1 MQTYV
6 ERTMKKTIYYNIITL
21 FFPLFLLAQNLSVTG
36 IIRDNET
43 KEPLPGA
50 TVVVVGTTQ
59 GTISDFDGNY
69 TISAPSGASLS
80 FSSLGY
86 QTQVVIVGQDETL
99 DISLLGNNELDEIV
113 VVGYGSQKRSNI
125 VGSVATVNVDK
136 ATQNPTTNVS
146 ELLRGRAA
154 GVQVNLGDARPG
166 GNSNIVIR
174 GNVSVAGG
182 NNPLIIVDGLP
193 FDNLNDIAPEDI
205 QSIEILKDA
214 ASTSIYGARASNG
227 VILITTKRAQEGY
240 SSFNYSGF
248 VTSQTLTRNFDIYD
262 GQGFY
267 EFRTD
272 AWKARLGLENP
283 PLRFVWNEFELDL
296 IYNDNIVNWE
306 DLALNDALLTSHSLS
321 YSSGT
326 EKSTVYSS
334 LNYFTQDGIIPN
346 SGFDRLQFKLNYSH
360 QLTDKLNMEGIINIQ
375 NAEQSRETGGLF
387 LANLSPIAKPFDE
400 NGDLVKYYFGQENAS
415 AINPLWDQRESVDET
430 ETNLTDISLRFNYDI
445 LPQLTYSLKTFYRN
459 RNTDQGTYRSSLHSA
474 GDEGNNGVG
483 VLIDTQYKQLL
494 VEHILNYEI
503 LKNDTHNLDFTGVHS
518 YDEQNFKYNQLDKS
532 DFVND
537 ALGYNGLASNLL
549 NNSRDVWRRR
559 VLSFMGRIRYSFQD
573 KYLLEMTTRAD
584 GASVFSDNNKWGLF
598 PALSAAYK
606 LDQDLNIDS
615 VDQLKIRL
623 SYGSTGNQ
631 GINPLES
638 LGVANYNPYTFGDT
652 TVSGSTASSRLRNP
666 NLQWET
672 TTTLN
677 GGVDFG
683 LLSNRVRGTVEYYKS
698 NTTDLLLDRQ
708 LASSSGYTITR
719 FNVGELQN
727 TGFELTLNNSII
739 RNKDVNL
746 DLGLV
751 WSTNQNEVIALTGE
765 TQIDP
770 ETGAS
775 YFIDITDTSG
785 RRLSIGQSI
794 NSLWMAEYA
803 GIYQEADFLEGSPI
817 TPRVGAKPGHIRV
830 IDQNQ
835 DGVID
840 INDNIFINAD
850 PDWYGSINASLRIKN
865 FDLFMDW
872 YFVQG
877 VTRINSVLSNGEYWK
892 ASMNGPVVPYYTAEN
907 PSTIWPAANAS
918 AAWLKY
924 LNSFAAQDASYQRL
938 RTLTVG
944 YNFGDTLNQLFKTK
958 SGRLYFTGTNLLTF
972 TDFLSYSPEQDLRA
986 GVFPE
991 TLNMTLGI
999 KLTF

>member
-1 MQTYV
+1 MTKYQLYRTLFVFLVSTVSFAQTLS
-6 ERTMKKTIYYNIITL
+6 ISGIITD
-21 FFPLFLLAQNLSVTG
+21 S
-36 IIRDNET
+36 ET
-43 KEPLPGA
+43 NEPLPGA
-50 TVVVVGTTQ
+50 AIVVVGTNQ
-59 GTISDFDGNY
+59 GTSTDFDGHY
-69 TISAPSGASLS
+69 TITCAVGELLS
-80 FSSLGY
+80 FSYLGY
-86 QTQVVIVGQDETL
+86 QTTILTVNQEDQL
-99 DISLLGNNELDEIV
+99 DVRLTANNELDEIV
-113 VVGYGSQKRSNI
+113 VVGYGFQKRSNI

-136 ATQNPTTNVS
+136 AIQNPTTNVS

-166 GNSNIVIR
+166 GNSKIVIR

-193 FDNLNDIAPEDI
+193 YDNLNDIVPEDI
-205 QSIEILKDA
+205 QNIEILKDA

-227 VILITTKRAQEGY
+227 VILITTKKAAAGY
-240 SSFNYSGF
+240 TTFNYSGY
-248 VTSQTLTRNFDIYD
+248 VTTQTLTRNFDIFD
-262 GQGFY
+262 GPGYYQ
-267 EFRTD
+267 FRTD
-272 AWKARLGLENP
+272 AWKARLGLDRP
-283 PLRFVWNEFELDL
+283 PLKFVWNEFELDL

-306 DLALNDALLTSHSLS
+306 DLAINDALLTSHALS

-326 EKSTVYSS
+326 EKSNLYSS
-334 LNYFTQDGIIPN
+334 LNYFTQAGIIPN
-346 SGFDRLQFKLNYSH
+346 SGFDRLQFKLNYSQ
-360 QLTDKLNMEGIINIQ
+360 QLTDKLSMDGIINIQ
-375 NAEQSRETGGLF
+375 NARQSRETGGLF
-387 LANLSPIAKPFDE
+387 LVNLSPIAKPFDE
-400 NGDLVKYYFGQENAS
+400 NGNLVKYYFGQENAS
-415 AINPLWDQRESVDET
+415 AINPLWDQKESIDET
-430 ETNLTDISLRFNYDI
+430 ETNLSDISLRFNYKI
-445 LPQLTYSLKTFYRN
+445 APQLTYSLKTFYRN

-494 VEHILNYEI
+494 VEHILNYEV
-503 LKNDTHNLDFTGVHS
+503 LDSETHHLDFTGVHS
-518 YDEQNFKYNQLDKS
+518 FDEQNFKYNQIDKS

-537 ALGYNGLASNLL
+537 ALGYNGLASKLL
-549 NNSRDVWRRR
+549 NNARDVWRRR
-559 VLSFMGRIRYSFQD
+559 VLSYMGRLRYSFQD

-584 GASVFSDNNKWGLF
+584 GASVFSENNKWGWF

-606 LDQDLNIDS
+606 LDKDLQLEQI
-615 VDQLKIRL
+615 DQLKIRF

-638 LGVANYNPYTFGDT
+638 LGVADYSPYAFGET

-683 LLSNRVRGTVEYYKS
+683 LFSNRLRGTLEFYQS

-727 TGFELTLNNSII
+727 TGLELTLNNSII
-739 RNKDVNL
+739 QTNDINF
-746 DLGLV
+746 DLGLI
-751 WSTNQNEVIALTGE
+751 WSTNQNEIVALTGE

-770 ETGAS
+770 QTGEE

-794 NSLWMAEYA
+794 NSLWMPEYG

-817 TPRVGAKPGHIRV
+817 TPRIGAKPGHIRV
-830 IDQNQ
+830 IDQNN
-835 DGVID
+835 DGVLD

-850 PDWYGSINASLRIKN
+850 PDWYGSINTTLRVKN

-877 VTRINSVLSNGEYWK
+877 VTRINSVLANGEFWK
-892 ASMNGPVVPYYTAEN
+892 ASLNGPIIPYYTAEN
-907 PSTIWPAANAS
+907 PSTEWPMVNAS

-924 LNSFAAQDASYQRL
+924 LNSFAAKDASYQRL

-944 YNFGDTLNQLFKTK
+944 YNFGDSLNEFFKTK
-958 SGRLYFTGTNLLTF
+958 SGRIYFTGTNLLTF
-972 TDFLSYSPEQDLRA
+972 TDFLSYSPEQDLNA
-986 GVFPE
+986 GIFPE

>member
-1 MQTYV
+1 
-6 ERTMKKTIYYNIITL
+6 MKKTIYFNIITL

-36 IIRDNET
+36 IIRDYGT

-326 EKSTVYSS
+326 EKSTIYSS

-387 LANLSPIAKPFDE
+387 LANLSPIAKPFDD

-445 LPQLTYSLKTFYRN
+445 LPQLTYSLKTFFRN

-503 LKNDTHNLDFTGVHS
+503 LNNETHNLDFTGVHS

-606 LDQDLNIDS
+606 LDQDLNLDS

-683 LLSNRVRGTVEYYKS
+683 LFSNRVRGTIEYYKS

-727 TGFELTLNNSII
+727 TGFELTLNNSVI

-746 DLGLV
+746 DLGVV

-770 ETGAS
+770 ETGAP

-794 NSLWMAEYA
+794 NSMWMAEYA

-877 VTRINSVLSNGEYWK
+877 VTRVNSVLSNGEYWK
-892 ASMNGPVVPYYTAEN
+892 ASTNGPVVPYYTAEN

>member
-1 MQTYV
+1 MSK
-6 ERTMKKTIYYNIITL
+6 RIMKKIIYCNIITL
-21 FFPLFLLAQNLSVTG
+21 FVPLFLFAQNLSVTG
-36 IIRDNET
+36 VIKDNET

-69 TISAPSGASLS
+69 TISALSGASLS

-154 GVQVNLGDARPG
+154 GVQVNLADARPG

-326 EKSTVYSS
+326 EKSTIYSS

-387 LANLSPIAKPFDE
+387 LANLSPIAKPFDD

-445 LPQLTYSLKTFYRN
+445 LPQLTYSLKTFFRN

-483 VLIDTQYKQLL
+483 VLIDTQYKLLL

-503 LKNDTHNLDFTGVHS
+503 LNNETHNLDFTGVHS

-606 LDQDLNIDS
+606 LDQDLNLDS

-683 LLSNRVRGTVEYYKS
+683 LLSSRVRGTIEYYKS

-727 TGFELTLNNSII
+727 TGFELTLNNSVI

-746 DLGLV
+746 DLGVV
-751 WSTNQNEVIALTGE
+751 WSTNQNEVIALMGE

-770 ETGAS
+770 ETGAP

-794 NSLWMAEYA
+794 NSMWMAEYA

-877 VTRINSVLSNGEYWK
+877 VTRVNSVLSNGEYWK
-892 ASMNGPVVPYYTAEN
+892 ASTNGPVVPYYTAEN

>member
-1 MQTYV
+1 LQTYV
-6 ERTMKKTIYYNIITL
+6 ERTMKKTIYCIIITL

-387 LANLSPIAKPFDE
+387 LANLSPIAKPFDD

-445 LPQLTYSLKTFYRN
+445 LPQLTYSLKTFFRN

-503 LKNDTHNLDFTGVHS
+503 LNNETHNLDFTGVHS

-606 LDQDLNIDS
+606 LDQDLNLDS

-683 LLSNRVRGTVEYYKS
+683 LFSNRVRGTIEYYKS

-727 TGFELTLNNSII
+727 TGFELTLNNSVIS
-739 RNKDVNL
+739 NKDVNL
-746 DLGLV
+746 DLGVV

-770 ETGAS
+770 ETGAP

-794 NSLWMAEYA
+794 NSMWMTEYA

-877 VTRINSVLSNGEYWK
+877 VTRVNSVLSNGEYWK
-892 ASMNGPVVPYYTAEN
+892 ASTNGPVVPYYTAEN

-938 RTLTVG
+938 RTLTLG
-944 YNFGDTLNQLFKTK
+944 YNFGDTLNQLFKTT

>member
-6 ERTMKKTIYYNIITL
+6 ERTMKKTIYCIIITL

-387 LANLSPIAKPFDE
+387 LANLSPIAKPFDD

-445 LPQLTYSLKTFYRN
+445 LPQLTYSLKTFFRN

-503 LKNDTHNLDFTGVHS
+503 LNNETHNLDFTGVHS

-606 LDQDLNIDS
+606 LDQDLNLDS

-683 LLSNRVRGTVEYYKS
+683 LFSNRVRGTIEYYKS

-727 TGFELTLNNSII
+727 TGFELTLNNSVIS
-739 RNKDVNL
+739 NKDVNL
-746 DLGLV
+746 DLGVV

-770 ETGAS
+770 ETGAP

-794 NSLWMAEYA
+794 NSMWMTEYA

-877 VTRINSVLSNGEYWK
+877 VTRVNSVLSNGEYWK
-892 ASMNGPVVPYYTAEN
+892 ASTNGPVVPYYTAEN

-938 RTLTVG
+938 RTLTLG
-944 YNFGDTLNQLFKTK
+944 YNFGDTLNQLFKTT

>member
-1 MQTYV
+1 M
-6 ERTMKKTIYYNIITL
+6 
-21 FFPLFLLAQNLSVTG
+21 
-36 IIRDNET
+36 
-43 KEPLPGA
+43 
-50 TVVVVGTTQ
+50 
-59 GTISDFDGNY
+59 
-69 TISAPSGASLS
+69 
-80 FSSLGY
+80 
-86 QTQVVIVGQDETL
+86 
-99 DISLLGNNELDEIV
+99 
-113 VVGYGSQKRSNI
+113 
-125 VGSVATVNVDK
+125 
-136 ATQNPTTNVS
+136 
-146 ELLRGRAA
+146 
-154 GVQVNLGDARPG
+154 
-166 GNSNIVIR
+166 
-174 GNVSVAGG
+174 
-182 NNPLIIVDGLP
+182 
-193 FDNLNDIAPEDI
+193 
-205 QSIEILKDA
+205 
-214 ASTSIYGARASNG
+214 
-227 VILITTKRAQEGY
+227 
-240 SSFNYSGF
+240 
-248 VTSQTLTRNFDIYD
+248 
-262 GQGFY
+262 
-267 EFRTD
+267 
-272 AWKARLGLENP
+272 
-283 PLRFVWNEFELDL
+283 DL

-326 EKSTVYSS
+326 EKSTIYSS

-387 LANLSPIAKPFDE
+387 LANLSPIAKPFDD

-445 LPQLTYSLKTFYRN
+445 LPQLTYSLKTFFRN

-503 LKNDTHNLDFTGVHS
+503 LNNETHNLDFTGVHS

-606 LDQDLNIDS
+606 LDQDLNLDS

-683 LLSNRVRGTVEYYKS
+683 LLSSRVRGTIEYYKS

-727 TGFELTLNNSII
+727 TGFELTLNNSVI

-746 DLGLV
+746 DLGVV

-770 ETGAS
+770 ETGAP

-794 NSLWMAEYA
+794 NSMWMAEYA

-877 VTRINSVLSNGEYWK
+877 VTRVNSVLSNGEYWK
-892 ASMNGPVVPYYTAEN
+892 ASTNGPVVPYYTAEN

>member
-1 MQTYV
+1 MSK
-6 ERTMKKTIYYNIITL
+6 RIMKKIIYCNIITL
-21 FFPLFLLAQNLSVTG
+21 FVPLFLFAQSLSVTG
-36 IIRDNET
+36 VIKDNET

-69 TISAPSGASLS
+69 TISALSGASLS

-154 GVQVNLGDARPG
+154 GVQVNLADARPG

-272 AWKARLGLENP
+272 AWKARLDLENP

-326 EKSTVYSS
+326 EKSTIYSS

-387 LANLSPIAKPFDE
+387 LANLSPIAKPFDD

-445 LPQLTYSLKTFYRN
+445 LPQLTYSLKTFFRN

-503 LKNDTHNLDFTGVHS
+503 LNNETHNLDFTGVHS

-606 LDQDLNIDS
+606 LDQDLNLDS

-683 LLSNRVRGTVEYYKS
+683 LLSSRVRGTIEYYKS

-727 TGFELTLNNSII
+727 TGFELTLNNSVI

-746 DLGLV
+746 DLGVV

-770 ETGAS
+770 ETGAP

-794 NSLWMAEYA
+794 NSMWMAEYA

-877 VTRINSVLSNGEYWK
+877 VTRVNSVLSNGEYWK
-892 ASMNGPVVPYYTAEN
+892 ASTNGPVVPYYTAEN

>member
-1 MQTYV
+1 
-6 ERTMKKTIYYNIITL
+6 MKKTIYCIIITL

-387 LANLSPIAKPFDE
+387 LANLSPIAKPFDD

-445 LPQLTYSLKTFYRN
+445 LPQLTYSLKTFFRN

-503 LKNDTHNLDFTGVHS
+503 LNNETHNLDFTGVHS

-606 LDQDLNIDS
+606 LDQDLNLDS

-683 LLSNRVRGTVEYYKS
+683 LFSNRVRGTIEYYKS

-727 TGFELTLNNSII
+727 TGFELTLNNSVIS
-739 RNKDVNL
+739 NKDVNL
-746 DLGLV
+746 DLGVV

-770 ETGAS
+770 ETGAP

-794 NSLWMAEYA
+794 NSMWMTEYA

-877 VTRINSVLSNGEYWK
+877 VTRVNSVLSNGEYWK
-892 ASMNGPVVPYYTAEN
+892 ASTNGPVVPYYTAEN

-938 RTLTVG
+938 RTLTLG
-944 YNFGDTLNQLFKTK
+944 YNFGDTLNQLFKTT

>member
-1 MQTYV
+1 M
-6 ERTMKKTIYYNIITL
+6 MLKKTQTL
-21 FFPLFLLAQNLSVTG
+21 FSILCVLFLFFVSNAQSVNIKGT
-36 IIRDNET
+36 IVDFDT
-43 KEPLPGA
+43 FEPIPGA
-50 TVVVVGTTQ
+50 TVIVVGLNQ
-59 GTISDFDGNY
+59 GVSSDFDGNY
-69 TISAPSGASLS
+69 TIDAPIGTTLS
-80 FSSLGY
+80 FRSLGY
-86 QTQVVIVGQDETL
+86 QTFFHKLTQEGEVNIRLQPD
-99 DISLLGNNELDEIV
+99 NELDEIV

-125 VGSVATVNVDK
+125 VGSVAIVEVDK

-205 QSIEILKDA
+205 QNIEILKDA
-214 ASTSIYGARASNG
+214 ASTAIYGARASNG
-227 VILITTKRAQEGY
+227 VILVTTKKAQKGY
-240 SSFNYSGF
+240 TRFNYSGF

-262 GQGFY
+262 GPGY
-267 EFRTD
+267 YNYRTD
-272 AWKARLGLENP
+272 AWKARLGVDKP

-296 IYNDNIVNWE
+296 IYNDNLVDWE
-306 DLALNDALLTSHSLS
+306 ELAIEDALLSSHALS

-326 EKSTVYSS
+326 ENTSIYSS
-334 LNYFTQDGIIPN
+334 LNYFTQNGIIPN
-346 SGFDRLQFKLNYSH
+346 SGFDRLQFKLNYNH
-360 QLTDKLNMEGIINIQ
+360 QLTEKLNIDGVINIQ
-375 NAEQSRETGGLF
+375 NSNQSRETGGLF
-387 LANLSPIAKPFDE
+387 LVNLSPIAKPFDE
-400 NGDLVKYYFGQENAS
+400 KGELVKYYFGQENAS
-415 AINPLWDQRESVDET
+415 AINPLWDQRESIDET
-430 ETNLTDISLRFNYDI
+430 QTNLTDLSLRLNYSL
-445 LPQLTYSLKTFYRN
+445 LPKLTYSLKTFFRN
-459 RNTDQGTYRSSLHSA
+459 RSTDQGTYRSSLHSA
-474 GDEGNNGVG
+474 GDEGNNGIG
-483 VLIDTQYKQLL
+483 VLIDTQYEQLL
-494 VEHILNYEI
+494 VEHILNYGI
-503 LKNDTHNLDFTGVHS
+503 LDNPFHKLDFTGVHS
-518 YDEQNFKYNQLDKS
+518 FDEQNFKYNQLDKS

-559 VLSFMGRIRYSFQD
+559 ILSFMGRMRYSFKE

-584 GASVFSDNNKWGLF
+584 GASVFSENNKWGWF
-598 PALSAAYK
+598 PALSVAYK
-606 LDQDLNIDS
+606 IDQDLKNENI
-615 VDQLKIRL
+615 DQLKVRL
-623 SYGSTGNQ
+623 SYGATGNQ

-638 LGVANYNPYTFGDT
+638 LGVADYNPYVFGGT
-652 TVSGSTASSRLRNP
+652 TVSGSSASSRLRNP

-677 GGVDFG
+677 AGVDFD
-683 LLSNRVRGTVEYYKS
+683 LFSNRIRGTVEVYNANTS
-698 NTTDLLLDRQ
+698 NLLLDRQ

-727 TGFELTLNNSII
+727 RGVELTLNNSII
-739 RNKDVNL
+739 RTNNFNF
-746 DLGLV
+746 DLGLI
-751 WSTNQNEVIALTGE
+751 WSTNQNEIISLTGE
-765 TQIDP
+765 TQTDP
-770 ETGAS
+770 LTGS
-775 YFIDITDTSG
+775 EYFIDITDTSG

-794 NSLWMAEYA
+794 NSLWIPEYA

-817 TPRVGAKPGHIRV
+817 LPRTGAKPGHIRV
-830 IDQNQ
+830 IDQNT

-850 PDWYGSINASLRIKN
+850 PDWYGSVNATLRYKN
-865 FDLFMDW
+865 FDFFMDW

-877 VTRINSVLSNGEYWK
+877 VTRINSVLANGEFWK
-892 ASMNGPVVPYYTAEN
+892 GSVNGPIVPYYTAES
-907 PSTIWPAANAS
+907 PSTQWPMVNAS

-944 YNFGDTLNQLFKTK
+944 YNFADSINDYLGIT

-972 TDFLSYSPEQDLRA
+972 TDFLSYSPEQDLYA

-991 TLNMTLGI
+991 TMNMTLGI
-999 KLTF
+999 KITF

>member
-1 MQTYV
+1 
-6 ERTMKKTIYYNIITL
+6 MKKIIYCNIITL
-21 FFPLFLLAQNLSVTG
+21 FVPLFLFAQNLSVTG
-36 IIRDNET
+36 VIKDNET

-69 TISAPSGASLS
+69 TISALSGASLS

-154 GVQVNLGDARPG
+154 GVQVNLADARPG

-272 AWKARLGLENP
+272 AWKARLDLENP

-326 EKSTVYSS
+326 EKSTIYSS

-387 LANLSPIAKPFDE
+387 LANLSPIAKPFDD

-430 ETNLTDISLRFNYDI
+430 ETNLTDISLRFN
-445 LPQLTYSLKTFYRN
+445 
-459 RNTDQGTYRSSLHSA
+459 
-474 GDEGNNGVG
+474 
-483 VLIDTQYKQLL
+483 
-494 VEHILNYEI
+494 
-503 LKNDTHNLDFTGVHS
+503 
-518 YDEQNFKYNQLDKS
+518 
-532 DFVND
+532 
-537 ALGYNGLASNLL
+537 
-549 NNSRDVWRRR
+549 
-559 VLSFMGRIRYSFQD
+559 
-573 KYLLEMTTRAD
+573 
-584 GASVFSDNNKWGLF
+584 
-598 PALSAAYK
+598 
-606 LDQDLNIDS
+606 
-615 VDQLKIRL
+615 
-623 SYGSTGNQ
+623 
-631 GINPLES
+631 
-638 LGVANYNPYTFGDT
+638 
-652 TVSGSTASSRLRNP
+652 
-666 NLQWET
+666 
-672 TTTLN
+672 
-677 GGVDFG
+677 
-683 LLSNRVRGTVEYYKS
+683 
-698 NTTDLLLDRQ
+698 
-708 LASSSGYTITR
+708 
-719 FNVGELQN
+719 
-727 TGFELTLNNSII
+727 
-739 RNKDVNL
+739 
-746 DLGLV
+746 
-751 WSTNQNEVIALTGE
+751 
-765 TQIDP
+765 
-770 ETGAS
+770 
-775 YFIDITDTSG
+775 
-785 RRLSIGQSI
+785 
-794 NSLWMAEYA
+794 
-803 GIYQEADFLEGSPI
+803 
-817 TPRVGAKPGHIRV
+817 
-830 IDQNQ
+830 
-835 DGVID
+835 
-840 INDNIFINAD
+840 
-850 PDWYGSINASLRIKN
+850 
-865 FDLFMDW
+865 
-872 YFVQG
+872 
-877 VTRINSVLSNGEYWK
+877 
-892 ASMNGPVVPYYTAEN
+892 
-907 PSTIWPAANAS
+907 
-918 AAWLKY
+918 
-924 LNSFAAQDASYQRL
+924 
-938 RTLTVG
+938 
-944 YNFGDTLNQLFKTK
+944 
-958 SGRLYFTGTNLLTF
+958 
-972 TDFLSYSPEQDLRA
+972 
-986 GVFPE
+986 
-991 TLNMTLGI
+991 
-999 KLTF
+999 

>member
-1 MQTYV
+1 MSK
-6 ERTMKKTIYYNIITL
+6 RIMKKIIYCNIITL
-21 FFPLFLLAQNLSVTG
+21 FVPLFLFAQNLSVTG
-36 IIRDNET
+36 VIKDNET

-69 TISAPSGASLS
+69 TISALSGASLS

-154 GVQVNLGDARPG
+154 GVQVNLADARPG

-272 AWKARLGLENP
+272 AWKARLDLENP

-326 EKSTVYSS
+326 EKSTIYSS

-387 LANLSPIAKPFDE
+387 LANLSPIAKPFDD

-445 LPQLTYSLKTFYRN
+445 LPQLTYSLKTFFRN

-503 LKNDTHNLDFTGVHS
+503 LNNETHNLDFTGVHS

-606 LDQDLNIDS
+606 LDQDLNLDS

-683 LLSNRVRGTVEYYKS
+683 LLSSRVRGTIEYYKS

-727 TGFELTLNNSII
+727 TGFELTLNNSVI

-746 DLGLV
+746 DLGVV

-770 ETGAS
+770 ETGAT

-794 NSLWMAEYA
+794 NSMWMAEYA

-877 VTRINSVLSNGEYWK
+877 VTRVNSVLSNGEYWK
-892 ASMNGPVVPYYTAEN
+892 ASTNGPVVPYYTAEN

>member
-6 ERTMKKTIYYNIITL
+6 ERSMKKTIYFNIITL

-36 IIRDNET
+36 IIRDYGT

-154 GVQVNLGDARPG
+154 GVQVNLADARPG

-326 EKSTVYSS
+326 EKSTIYSS

-387 LANLSPIAKPFDE
+387 LANLSPIAKPFDD

-445 LPQLTYSLKTFYRN
+445 LPQLTYSLKTFFRN

-503 LKNDTHNLDFTGVHS
+503 LNNETHNLDFTGVHS

-606 LDQDLNIDS
+606 LDQDLNLDS

-683 LLSNRVRGTVEYYKS
+683 LLSSRVRGTIEYYKS

-727 TGFELTLNNSII
+727 TGFELTLNNSVI

-746 DLGLV
+746 DLGVV

-770 ETGAS
+770 ETGAP

-794 NSLWMAEYA
+794 NSMWMAEYA

-877 VTRINSVLSNGEYWK
+877 VTRVNSVLSNGEYWK
-892 ASMNGPVVPYYTAEN
+892 ASTNGPVVPYYTAEN

>member
-6 ERTMKKTIYYNIITL
+6 ERTMKKTIYCIIITL

-227 VILITTKRAQEGY
+227 VILITTKRAKEGY

-387 LANLSPIAKPFDE
+387 LANLSPIAKPFDD

-445 LPQLTYSLKTFYRN
+445 LPQLTYSLKTFFRN

-503 LKNDTHNLDFTGVHS
+503 LNNETHNLDFTGVHS

-606 LDQDLNIDS
+606 LDQDLNLDS

-683 LLSNRVRGTVEYYKS
+683 LFSNRVRGTIEYYKS

-727 TGFELTLNNSII
+727 TGFELTLNNSVIS
-739 RNKDVNL
+739 NKDVNL
-746 DLGLV
+746 DLGVV

-770 ETGAS
+770 ETGAP

-794 NSLWMAEYA
+794 NSMWMTEYA

-877 VTRINSVLSNGEYWK
+877 VTRVNSVLSNGEYWK
-892 ASMNGPVVPYYTAEN
+892 ASTNGPVVPYYTAEN

-938 RTLTVG
+938 RTLTLG
-944 YNFGDTLNQLFKTK
+944 YNFGDTLNQLFKTT

>member
-1 MQTYV
+1 MSK
-6 ERTMKKTIYYNIITL
+6 RIMKKIIYCNIITL
-21 FFPLFLLAQNLSVTG
+21 FVPLFLFAQNLSVTG
-36 IIRDNET
+36 VIKDNET

-69 TISAPSGASLS
+69 TISALSGASLS

-154 GVQVNLGDARPG
+154 GVQVNLADARPG

-272 AWKARLGLENP
+272 AWKARLDLENP

-326 EKSTVYSS
+326 EKSTIYSS

-387 LANLSPIAKPFDE
+387 LANLSPIAKPFDD

-445 LPQLTYSLKTFYRN
+445 LPQLTYSLKTFFRN

-503 LKNDTHNLDFTGVHS
+503 LNNETHNLDFTGVHS

-606 LDQDLNIDS
+606 LDQDLNLDS

-683 LLSNRVRGTVEYYKS
+683 LLSSRVRGTIEYYKS

-727 TGFELTLNNSII
+727 TGFELTLNNSVI

-746 DLGLV
+746 DLGVV

-770 ETGAS
+770 ETGAP

-794 NSLWMAEYA
+794 NSMWMAEYA

-877 VTRINSVLSNGEYWK
+877 VTRVNSVLSNGEYWK
-892 ASMNGPVVPYYTAEN
+892 ASTNGPVVPYYTAEN

>member
-1 MQTYV
+1 
-6 ERTMKKTIYYNIITL
+6 MKKIIYCNIITL
-21 FFPLFLLAQNLSVTG
+21 FVPLFLFAQSLSVTG
-36 IIRDNET
+36 VIKDNET

-69 TISAPSGASLS
+69 TISALSGASLS

-154 GVQVNLGDARPG
+154 GVQVNLADARPG

-272 AWKARLGLENP
+272 AWKARLDLENP

-326 EKSTVYSS
+326 EKSTIYSS

-387 LANLSPIAKPFDE
+387 LANLSPIAKPFDD

-445 LPQLTYSLKTFYRN
+445 LPQLTYSLKTFFRN

-503 LKNDTHNLDFTGVHS
+503 LNNETHNLDFTGVHS

-606 LDQDLNIDS
+606 LDQDLNLDS

-683 LLSNRVRGTVEYYKS
+683 LLSSRVRGTIEYYKS

-727 TGFELTLNNSII
+727 TGFELTLNNSVI

-746 DLGLV
+746 DLGVV

-770 ETGAS
+770 ETGAP

-794 NSLWMAEYA
+794 NSMWMAEYA

-877 VTRINSVLSNGEYWK
+877 VTRVNSVLSNGEYWK
-892 ASMNGPVVPYYTAEN
+892 ASTNGPVVPYYTAEN